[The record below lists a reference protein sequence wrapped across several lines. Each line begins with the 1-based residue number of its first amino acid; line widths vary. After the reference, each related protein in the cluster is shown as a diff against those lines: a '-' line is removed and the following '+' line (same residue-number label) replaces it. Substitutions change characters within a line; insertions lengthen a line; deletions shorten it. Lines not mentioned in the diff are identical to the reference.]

1 MGRSKRFKVS
11 HVTSEGNRALA
22 RGGVNS
28 RMKSEGSNKPPRK
41 TSPET
46 SHELKII
53 IERNKCTAKCLD
65 CDFKAESG
73 TGFGSVLF
81 DAEDHGR
88 ITQLEGP
95 DERKKIIQSWIRP
108 IREGQIT
115 RDILKTI

>member
-11 HVTSEGNRALA
+11 HVTSEGNRSLA

-28 RMKSEGSNKPPRK
+28 RIKNEGSNKPPRK

-46 SHELKII
+46 SHELKIV
-53 IERNKCTAKCLD
+53 IERNKYTAECLD
-65 CDFKAESG
+65 CHFESVSHS
-73 TGFGSVLF
+73 GFLPILF

-88 ITQLEGP
+88 ITQLEGA
-95 DERKKIIQSWIRP
+95 DEQKKVIQSWIRP